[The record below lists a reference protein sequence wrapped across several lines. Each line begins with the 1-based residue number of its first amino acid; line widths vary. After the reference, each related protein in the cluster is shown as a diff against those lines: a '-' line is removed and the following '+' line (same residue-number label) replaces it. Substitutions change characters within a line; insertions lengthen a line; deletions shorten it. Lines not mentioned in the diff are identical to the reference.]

1 MRARQLNART
11 PDEVFYD
18 PAIRIPRREPDESF
32 GYLFF
37 DLVSGGRVVGNN
49 GVRHDGRIY
58 RLTSLQKHLE
68 YWGERVDV
76 RVNPDDQRV
85 AMIYDRQKGVYI
97 CKALVDAQDATYD
110 TRDEVT
116 RQLITR
122 VFSDGKHLLRMAK
135 THVEGAKERLVEYR
149 LAKIEYLTRR
159 HREIEATRERR
170 QTALGGSAPVTVIGP
185 LSAVA
190 RERDALEQPAE
201 LSATVIAEVLKADE
215 LAATAAQAIDT
226 DAPTQTAPLCVV
238 STRKRKPKVRTG
250 RQRRDGT
257 LRFAEIA
264 RRLGTSTKSLERYRQ
279 GINPWPEG
287 MKERFEAYERLRT
300 VAPNEGDALVLPDEP
315 APVRPRRT
323 RGEGD
328 LSYANIAKTLGMSLK
343 TLNRCREGKRA
354 WPEGVKERFEELER
368 RRTKV

>member
-1 MRARQLNART
+1 MRARLQNALT

-49 GVRHDGRIY
+49 GVRHEGRIY

-85 AMIYDRQKGVYI
+85 AMIFDRQTGVYV

-116 RQLITR
+116 RQLIER

-135 THVEGAKERLVEYR
+135 EHIEGAKERLVEYR

-159 HREIEATRERR
+159 NREIEASREQR
-170 QTALGGSAPVTVIGP
+170 QQALTGSASVTVIGP

-190 RERDALEQPAE
+190 REREAPQPIE
-201 LSATVIAEVLKADE
+201 LNATVIAEVIKADE
-215 LAATAAQAIDT
+215 LAASVAQATGT
-226 DAPTQTAPLCVV
+226 DAPTQTTPLCVV
-238 STRKRKPKVRTG
+238 STRKRKPKVKTG

-257 LRFAEIA
+257 LRFEEIA
-264 RRLGTSTKSLERYRQ
+264 RRLGTSKKSLERYRQ
-279 GINPWPEG
+279 GLNPWPEG
-287 MKERFEAYERLRT
+287 MKERFEVYERIRT
-300 VAPNEGDALVLPDEP
+300 DAPGNADTLVLPDEP
-315 APVRPRRT
+315 TLARPRRT
-323 RGEGD
+323 RGDGD
-328 LSYANIAKTLGMSLK
+328 LSYANIARTLGMSLK
-343 TLNRCREGKRA
+343 TLNRCRDGKRS
-354 WPEGVKERFEELER
+354 WPDGIEERFGELER
-368 RRTKV
+368 RRSAAG

>member
-1 MRARQLNART
+1 MRARVLNART

-18 PAIRIPRREPDESF
+18 SAIRIPRREPDESF

-49 GVRHDGRIY
+49 GVRHEGRIY

-85 AMIYDRQKGVYI
+85 AMIFDRLTGVYV

-116 RQLITR
+116 RQLIAR

-135 THVEGAKERLVEYR
+135 EHVEGAKERLVEYR
-149 LAKIEYLTRR
+149 LAKIEYLTQRY
-159 HREIEATRERR
+159 REIEATREQR
-170 QTALGGSAPVTVIGP
+170 QHALGGSAPVTVIGP
-185 LSAVA
+185 MSAVA
-190 RERDALEQPAE
+190 RERETAQAIE

-215 LAATAAQAIDT
+215 LAASVAQAIKA
-226 DAPTQTAPLCVV
+226 DAQSQETPLCVV
-238 STRKRKPKVRTG
+238 STRTRKPKVRTG

-279 GINPWPEG
+279 GVNPWPEG
-287 MKERFEAYERLRT
+287 MKERFEAYDRLRT
-300 VAPNEGDALVLPDEP
+300 AAPSDASAIVLPDEP
-315 APVRPRRT
+315 APAGPRRT
-323 RGEGD
+323 RGDGE

-343 TLNRCREGKRA
+343 TLDRCRQAKRS
-354 WPEGVKERFEELER
+354 WPAGTRERFEDLER
-368 RRTKV
+368 RRAAR

>member
-85 AMIYDRQKGVYI
+85 AMIFDRQTGVYV
-97 CKALVDAQDATYD
+97 CKALVDVQDATYD

-116 RQLITR
+116 RQLIAR

-135 THVEGAKERLVEYR
+135 EHIEGAKERLVEYR

-159 HREIEATRERR
+159 HREIEATREKR
-170 QTALGGSAPVTVIGP
+170 QNALGGSAPVTVIGP
-185 LSAVA
+185 MSAVA
-190 RERDALEQPAE
+190 REREAPQPIE
-201 LSATVIAEVLKADE
+201 LRATVIAEVLKADE
-215 LAATAAQAIDT
+215 LAASIFQAINA
-226 DAPTQTAPLCVV
+226 DAPSQETPLCVV
-238 STRKRKPKVRTG
+238 STRKRKPKVKTG

-300 VAPNEGDALVLPDEP
+300 AGPSETAALVLPDEP
-315 APVRPRRT
+315 APAKPRRT
-323 RGEGD
+323 RGDGE
-328 LSYANIAKTLGMSLK
+328 LSYANIAKTLGMSRK
-343 TLNRCREGKRA
+343 TLDRCRQGKRS
-354 WPEGVKERFEELER
+354 WPAGIEERFEELQR
-368 RRTKV
+368 RR